1 MNNFGFS
8 FINYSIN
15 TQKANNYTCF
25 LETYYSSIT
34 TLAASFETATDES
47 NGAGDEQEDGDDNTD
62 EDIELSPVFTGS
74 VQFIN
79 RFVTVLNEFH
89 ANTILNTVFCPLK
102 HKEIL
107 RLT

>member
-1 MNNFGFS
+1 MRFGQLEWY
-8 FINYSIN
+8 NKQYS
-15 TQKANNYTCF
+15 K
-25 LETYYSSIT
+25 S
-34 TLAASFETATDES
+34 LAASLETAADEA
-47 NGAGDEQEDGDDNTD
+47 NDAGNKQEDGDDNTD

-74 VQFIN
+74 VQFVN

-89 ANTILNTVFCPLK
+89 ANTVLDTVFCPLK